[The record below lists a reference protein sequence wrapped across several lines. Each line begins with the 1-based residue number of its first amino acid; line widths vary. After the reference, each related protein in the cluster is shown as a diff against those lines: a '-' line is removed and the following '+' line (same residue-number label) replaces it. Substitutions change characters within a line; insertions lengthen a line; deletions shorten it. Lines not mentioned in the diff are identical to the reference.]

1 MDLSFDALRKSYEAG
16 QSVESVLS
24 PLKNESQKNEH
35 NAFISVTDVEYSD
48 FDPSKKLSGIPIAIK
63 DNICTKG
70 VRTTAASKIL
80 DKFVPPYDATVIQ
93 KLKAAG
99 AVLVGKTNMDEFAM
113 GSSNEN
119 SAFGNVLNAA
129 NSEYVPGGSSG
140 GSATAVAAQ
149 LCAAALGSDTGGS
162 IRQPANFSGIVGM
175 KPTYGRVSRY
185 GLIAFASS
193 LDQIGPLTHNV
204 KDAAE
209 VLEVI
214 SGFDSHDMTSSKNIV
229 PEFTKFIGQDI
240 EGMRIGVPKEYFDID
255 GENLTVDTSVR
266 EATLEAISALEKRG
280 AKLSSVSLPH
290 TKYAVS
296 TYYLIAT
303 AEASSNL
310 SRFDGVR
317 FGHRSEDAENLNE
330 MYEKSRSEGF
340 GEEVKRRIMLGTYVL
355 SAGFYDAYYRKAQR
369 VRTLI
374 TDDFRK
380 VFETVDTLLT
390 PVTPSP
396 AFRFG
401 EKTEDPLQMYLA
413 DVFTISCNLAGLPG
427 ISIPFSKSSAGL
439 PIGVQLLAP
448 WWEDGRLFQV
458 GRQLELARGEK

>member
-1 MDLSFDALRKSYEAG
+1 MDLSFDALRTLYAEGDSI
-16 QSVESVLS
+16 SSVLS
-24 PLKNESQKNEH
+24 PLQIESKKNTH
-35 NAFISVTDVEYSD
+35 NAFISINDIEYEK
-48 FDPSKKLSGIPIAIK
+48 FDPTKKLSGIPIAIK

-70 VRTTAASKIL
+70 IKTTAASKML
-80 DKFVPPYDATVIQ
+80 GNFVPPYDATVIR

-119 SAFGNVLNAA
+119 SAFGKVLNAKNQA
-129 NSEYVPGGSSG
+129 YVPGGSSG

-149 LCAAALGSDTGGS
+149 LCSAALGSDTGGS
-162 IRQPANFSGIVGM
+162 IRQPANFSGVVGM

-193 LDQIGPLTHNV
+193 LDQVGPLTHTV

-214 SGFDSHDMTSSKNIV
+214 SGFDTHDMTSSKNKV
-229 PEFTKFIGQDI
+229 PEFTTFVGKDI
-240 EGMRIGVPKEYFDID
+240 EGMRIGVPKQYFDID
-255 GENLTVDTSVR
+255 GENPTVDASVCS
-266 EATLEAISALEKRG
+266 ATRDAILALEKRG
-280 AKLSSVSLPH
+280 AKISSVSLPH

-317 FGHRSEDAENLNE
+317 FGHRSEEAENLNE

-374 TDDFRK
+374 TDDFRQ
-380 VFETVDTLLT
+380 VFDKVDTLLT
-390 PVTPSP
+390 PVAPSP

-401 EKTEDPLQMYLA
+401 EKTDDPLQMYLA
-413 DVFTISCNLAGLPG
+413 DIFTISCNLAGLPG
-427 ISIPFSKSSAGL
+427 ISVPFSESAEGL

>member
-1 MDLSFDALRKSYEAG
+1 MDLSFDTLRKSYEG
-16 QSVESVLS
+16 GEPLSSVLS
-24 PLKNESQKNEH
+24 PLQLRCEENQH
-35 NAFISVTDVEYSD
+35 NSFITLPEIKYQD
-48 FDPSKKLSGIPIAIK
+48 FDPTKKLSGIPIAIK

-70 VRTTAASKIL
+70 IRTTAASKIL
-80 DKFVPPYDATVIQ
+80 DRFIPPYDATVI
-93 KLKAAG
+93 KRLNAAG

-119 SAFGNVLNAA
+119 SAFGKVLNAA
-129 NSEYVPGGSSG
+129 NPDYVPGGSSG

-149 LCAAALGSDTGGS
+149 LCSAALGSDTGGS
-162 IRQPANFSGIVGM
+162 IRQPASFSGVVGM

-193 LDQIGPLTHNV
+193 LDQIGPITHNV
-204 KDAAE
+204 QDAATL
-209 VLEVI
+209 LEVI
-214 SGFDSHDMTSSKNIV
+214 SGFDPHDMTSSRVEV
-229 PEFTKFIGQDI
+229 PGFSKFVGRDI

-255 GENLTVDTSVR
+255 GKNVNLDPAVR
-266 EATLEAISALEKRG
+266 ETTRKSIESLRQQG
-280 AKLSSVSLPH
+280 AEVSSVSLPH

-296 TYYLIAT
+296 VYYLIAT

-317 FGHRSEDAENLNE
+317 FGHRSDASEDLNK

-374 TDDFRK
+374 KRDFQQ
-380 VFETVDTLLT
+380 VFEKVDTLLT

-401 EKTEDPLQMYLA
+401 EKSQDPLQMYLA
-413 DVFTISCNLAGLPG
+413 DIFTISCNLAGLPG
-427 ISIPFSKSSAGL
+427 MSVPFSESEEGL

-448 WWEDGRLFQV
+448 WWEEGRLFQI
-458 GRQLELARGEK
+458 GRQLELVRGNA